1 MAFGKLKNYYVSGQR
16 VIFTF
21 EGAGETLRPCVEAIA
36 DTIFNV
42 FVDYDGQ
49 GHRTR
54 AIEGELGERLNSQ
67 TAICDA
73 GKENGQE
80 ILQPGKDIGEGAVR
94 EISLPEGK
102 TARVSW
108 EDGAVVIRSEKL
120 TAKVNDGFAVDFYD
134 GQGAPLSLAYRG
146 KRKERSGL
154 SQTEVALLAGEGH
167 ALATGKSLEGQV
179 QELRCLEK
187 GDCIYGLGD
196 KTGVLNKRHY
206 EYEMWNSD
214 IPAPHEDNF
223 KSLYKSIPFM
233 MVLKEKAAYG
243 IFLDNHCKT
252 FFDLGKESGD
262 YCLFGAEQGNL
273 DYYFMAG
280 ESLKDVI
287 SQYTWLTGR
296 SPMQQLWTL
305 GYHQSRWGYESEE
318 KIREIAR
325 GLREND
331 LPCDCIHFDIDY
343 MDHYKVFTWN
353 QDTYQ
358 DERKVISDLR
368 EMGIKAVTIIDP
380 GVKVEKDYYV
390 YEEGLAKGFFA
401 RVPGYKEKEGAESGG
416 TSAQQDVCGDCGQR
430 AAAQQGVYVNEVWP
444 GDAVFPDFGNPA
456 VRAWWAD
463 KQRFLIDRG
472 VSGLWN
478 DMNEPAS
485 FRGPLPDDVVFTD
498 EDQPAPH
505 SRIHNI
511 YGHNMAKATYEGW
524 KKYSGKRP
532 FVITR
537 ACYSG
542 SQKYTTA
549 WTGDNHSLWSHIR
562 MMIPQICN
570 LGMSGMSFVG
580 ADVGGFGSDAT
591 PELFA
596 RWIQAGCFM
605 PLFRNH
611 CALGRRS
618 QEPWQFGEEVL
629 SISRKYISLRY
640 ELLPYLYDL
649 MRETELTG
657 IPMVRPLV
665 LEYEGDENVRN
676 RNDEFMLGDRML
688 IAPVVEQGAREKLV
702 YLPEGVWYDYWTGE
716 RREGGSFFVK
726 EAPLDVCPVYVKAGA
741 VIPKYP
747 ARLCVGPDKDDLLI
761 LEAWPGEGTYLHYQ
775 DNGEDFDYRQGAFNE
790 YVIVNRD
797 GEVTAEKRHEGYR
810 DYGRIEIKPVLAK

>member
-1 MAFGKLKNYYVSGQR
+1 MTQNILFGKLKDYRLEGR
-16 VIFTF
+16 KVIFEF
-21 EGAGETLRPCVEAIA
+21 EGGQENLRPSVEVIS

-42 FVDYDGQ
+42 FVDYDGL

-54 AIEGELGERLNSQ
+54 AIEGELGKRLNADTCQECQALGEGRENGPEGAEKAES
-67 TAICDA
+67 TESVESAENAANREAA
-73 GKENGQE
+73 GKA
-80 ILQPGKDIGEGAVR
+80 DW
-94 EISLPEGK
+94 
-102 TARVSW
+102 VSW
-108 EDGAVVIRSEKL
+108 EGSAVVIRSKKV

-134 GQGAPLSLAYRG
+134 CEGNPLSLAWRG
-146 KRKERSGL
+146 ERKEKSGL
-154 SQTEVALLAGEGH
+154 GWKELMLLAEEGH
-167 ALATGKSLEGQV
+167 VASDGKAKGNQV
-179 QELRCLEK
+179 QELRSLDK
-187 GDCIYGLGD
+187 TDCIYGLGD
-196 KTGVLNKRHY
+196 KTGFLNKRHY
-206 EYEMWNSD
+206 EYVMWNSD
-214 IPAPHEDNF
+214 IPDPHEDNF

-233 MVLKEKAAYG
+233 LVLKEKGAYG
-243 IFLDNHCKT
+243 IFFDNHCKS
-252 FFDLGKESGD
+252 FFDLGKESED
-262 YCLFGAEQGNL
+262 YYVFGAEEGNL

-280 ESLKDVI
+280 GSLKEVVSD
-287 SQYTWLTGR
+287 YTWLTGR
-296 SPMQQLWTL
+296 APMQQLWTL

-318 KIREIAR
+318 KIREVAK

-353 QDTYQ
+353 QETYQ
-358 DERKVISDLR
+358 DERKFISDLK

-390 YEEGLAKGFFA
+390 YEEGMEKGYFAKKPDSREA
-401 RVPGYKEKEGAESGG
+401 
-416 TSAQQDVCGDCGQR
+416 
-430 AAAQQGVYVNEVWP
+430 YVNAVWP
-444 GDAVFPDFGNPA
+444 GDAVFPDFGDPR
-456 VRAWWAD
+456 VRAWWAG
-463 KQRFLIDRG
+463 KQKYLIDLG
-472 VSGLWN
+472 VGGVWN

-498 EDQPAPH
+498 EDRQAPH
-505 SRIHNI
+505 SQIHNI

-524 KKYSGKRP
+524 KEYSGKRP

-549 WTGDNHSLWSHIR
+549 WTGDNHSIWSHIR

-570 LGMSGMSFVG
+570 LGMSGMNFVG

-605 PLFRNH
+605 PFFRDH
-611 CALGRRS
+611 CALGGRP
-618 QEPWQFGEEVL
+618 QEPWQFGKEVL
-629 SISRKYISLRY
+629 SISRKYINLRY

-649 MRETELTG
+649 MHETEVTG

-665 LEYEGDENVRN
+665 MEYEEDENVRN

-688 IAPVVEQGAREKLV
+688 IAPVVEQGARERMV
-702 YLPEGVWYDYWTGE
+702 YLPQGIWYDYWTGE
-716 RREGGSFFVK
+716 RKEGRSFFVK

-747 ARLCVGPDKDDLLI
+747 ARLCVGEDKDDLLI
-761 LEAWPGEGTYLHYQ
+761 LEAYPGEGVYTHYQ
-775 DNGEDFDYRQGAFNE
+775 DNGEDFQYRQGAFNE
-790 YVIVNRD
+790 YEISNQD
-797 GEVTAEKRHEGYR
+797 GEAEVKILHEGYR
-810 DYGRIEIKPVLAK
+810 PYGKIEIVRKF

>member
-1 MAFGKLKNYYVSGQR
+1 MEFGKVKSYEVSGQR
-16 VIFTF
+16 VIFAF
-21 EGAGETLRPCVEAIA
+21 EAPGEELRPCVEVISP
-36 DTIFNV
+36 TIFNV
-42 FVDYDGQ
+42 FIDYDGQ

-54 AIEGELGERLNSQ
+54 AIGGELGERLNSEAPLSPQ
-67 TAICDA
+67 GNGAQGGGSENA
-73 GKENGQE
+73 GKSAESTGKSAQE
-80 ILQPGKDIGEGAVR
+80 IFLSDGKKV
-94 EISLPEGK
+94 
-102 TARVSW
+102 RVSW
-108 EDGAVVIRSEKL
+108 ENGAVAICSEKL
-120 TAKVNDGFAVDFYD
+120 TAKVNDGFLVDFYD
-134 GQGAPLSLAYRG
+134 SQGAPVSLAYRG
-146 KRKERSGL
+146 ARKERSGL
-154 SQTEVALLAGEGH
+154 SQTEMALLAGEGH

-179 QELRCLEK
+179 QELRCLDRE
-187 GDCIYGLGD
+187 DCIYGLGD

-223 KSLYKSIPFM
+223 KALYKSIPFM

-243 IFLDNHCKT
+243 IFLDNHCRT
-252 FFDLGKESGD
+252 FFDLGKESGE
-262 YCLFGAEQGNL
+262 YYLFGASQGNL

-287 SQYTWLTGR
+287 SDYTWLTGR
-296 SPMQQLWTL
+296 APMQQLWTL

-318 KIREIAR
+318 KIRGIAR

-353 QDTYQ
+353 QDTYR
-358 DERKVISDLR
+358 DERKVISDLKQ
-368 EMGIKAVTIIDP
+368 MGIRAVTIMDP
-380 GVKVEKDYYV
+380 GVKVEDGYYV
-390 YEEGLAKGFFA
+390 YEEGLADGFFA
-401 RVPGYKEKEGAESGG
+401 KVPGYEKKQEEKKS
-416 TSAQQDVCGDCGQR
+416 
-430 AAAQQGVYVNEVWP
+430 VYVNEVWP

-472 VSGLWN
+472 VAGVWN

-498 EDQPAPH
+498 EDQPAHH

-511 YGHNMAKATYEGW
+511 YGHNMARASYEGW

-562 MMIPQICN
+562 MAIPQICN
-570 LGMSGMSFVG
+570 LGMSGMNFVG
-580 ADVGGFGSDAT
+580 TDVGGFGSDAT

-596 RWIQAGCFM
+596 RWIQVGCFM

-629 SISRKYISLRY
+629 SISRKYINLRY

-649 MRETELTG
+649 MRETEQTG

-665 LEYEGDENVRN
+665 LEYWQDENVRS
-676 RNDEFMLGDRML
+676 RNDEFMLGERML
-688 IAPVVEQGAREKLV
+688 VAPVVEQGAREKLV
-702 YLPEGVWYDYWTGE
+702 YLPQGVWYDYWTGE

-726 EAPLDVCPVYVKAGA
+726 EAPLDVCPIYVKAGA

-747 ARLCVGPDKDDLLI
+747 VRMSVGPDKDDLLI

-775 DNGEDFDYRQGAFNE
+775 DNGEDFAYRQGAFNE
-790 YVIVNRD
+790 YEITNHD
-797 GEVTAEKRHEGYR
+797 GQVAVRKRHEGYR
-810 DYGRIEIKPVLAK
+810 DYGRIEIVKRFS